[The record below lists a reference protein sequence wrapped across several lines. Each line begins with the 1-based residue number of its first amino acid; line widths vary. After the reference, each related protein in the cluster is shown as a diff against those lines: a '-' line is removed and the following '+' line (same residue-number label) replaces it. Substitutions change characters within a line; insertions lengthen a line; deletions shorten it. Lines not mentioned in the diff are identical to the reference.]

1 MNEEQF
7 QLLWECY
14 KSGQMSEKQWQEH
27 IKNDDGFAEWLRKRA
42 PKDF

>member
-14 KSGQMSEKQWQEH
+14 MSGQMNEKQWQEH